1 MGKKSKKRNK
11 GSVSSAVY
19 DDPDD
24 VYKPNSIIDKIAKEA
39 SELCPDAKDSY
50 SVSLELFDNELWN
63 EIQTYWLEPG
73 STLSKDKV
81 WKLVSGVRLVSLKTL
96 TITDKDVIDDS
107 DVEAA
112 EELELVYT
120 TPYQLLEKKFRY
132 GSGPQH
138 VHQYWSVRWLDII
151 PGYNQTNKGDIICS
165 PFFIDPTFHST
176 NPNGKRGWNLEE
188 HSDNPVAIQCMRLGY
203 GYNATDVSV
212 KDIARCIIPTIG
224 ILGKYHPGNRNHIL
238 QRTMLRLERQVRTW
252 NVNDKPD
259 PTFGS
264 PVPCQIVHRNIHRSD
279 PMGSET
285 SDNLH
290 RRGGVLT
297 HPTVK
302 EELLRESRWLAGENP
317 CSWWHEVSSVPSGAV
332 DCCTYRDE
340 DGYQHKLLRMDDGTT
355 IDEHTNSKKGVGG
368 SERDFMAAMVTK
380 TAFFDL
386 SIKDVQETGFGIIE
400 EQMKSLTISR

>member
-11 GSVSSAVY
+11 GSPRSVVY

-24 VYKPNSIIDKIAKEA
+24 VYKPNPVIDKIANEA
-39 SELCPDAKDSY
+39 RELCPEAKDSY
-50 SVSLELFDNELWN
+50 SVSLDLFDNELWN

-96 TITDKDVIDDS
+96 TITDRDVVDDT

-138 VHQYWSVRWLDII
+138 VHQYWSIRWIDII
-151 PGYNQTNKGDIICS
+151 PGYNQTIKGDMICS
-165 PFFIDPTFHST
+165 PFFIDSNFHSS
-176 NPNGKRGWNLEE
+176 NPNGRRGWNLEE

-238 QRTMLRLERQVRTW
+238 QRTILRLERQVRTW
-252 NVNDKPD
+252 NMNDK
-259 PTFGS
+259 
-264 PVPCQIVHRNIHRSD
+264 SD
-279 PMGSET
+279 PKSWET
-285 SDNLH
+285 SDNMH

-297 HPTVK
+297 HPKVK
-302 EELLRESRWLAGENP
+302 EQLLLERRWLAGEDP
-317 CSWWHEVSSVPSGAV
+317 RSWWKEVSVPSGAV

-340 DGYQHKLLRMDDGTT
+340 GGYQHKLLRMDDGTT
-355 IDEHTNSKKGVGG
+355 IDEYTNSKKGVGG
-368 SERDFMAAMVTK
+368 SERDSMCAMITK
-380 TAFFDL
+380 TVFFELDV
-386 SIKDVQETGFGIIE
+386 KDVQEKGFDIIE